1 MPEASPAPTPTGL
14 TDAEPAM
21 DAIVAL
27 LTRIERHLDR
37 IARAAESM
45 TNAPVSFSKELG
57 AIRTMPE
64 PLKR

>member
-1 MPEASPAPTPTGL
+1 MPDEFPAGA
-14 TDAEPAM
+14 AEPAV

-27 LTRIERHLDR
+27 LTRIERQLDR